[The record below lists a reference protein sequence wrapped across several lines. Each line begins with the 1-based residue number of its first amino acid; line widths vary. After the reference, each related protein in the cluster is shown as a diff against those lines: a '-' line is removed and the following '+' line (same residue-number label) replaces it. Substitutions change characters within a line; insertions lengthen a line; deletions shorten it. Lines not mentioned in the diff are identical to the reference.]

1 MERRSSVGDG
11 TTNVLRC
18 ICFQNTDKSIIPE
31 DWKEAQSDFF
41 ESFKAYDEAGSMQ
54 RIQVLNYLVLTT
66 MLMGSDIN
74 PFDSPETKAYQNH
87 PEISA
92 MTDMVDAYQ
101 RNDIDKYENILQ
113 KNPNVINDHF
123 IAQNIEEVT
132 RSIRTNAVLKIVAP
146 YSRFSFDFIAK
157 KLRINRPEVQ
167 DIIGFLILDGRLNAR
182 IDQTTGIVEIKQG
195 RDADRLQVVDQ
206 WSSAIASLWG
216 TVIKS
221 SEINRPDDG
230 GQFSALPGL
239 DTGSSGG
246 HPAKGAN
253 GPAATKSP
261 KKQRQQMRKLYQG
274 Q

>member
-1 MERRSSVGDG
+1 
-11 TTNVLRC
+11 
-18 ICFQNTDKSIIPE
+18 
-31 DWKEAQSDFF
+31 
-41 ESFKAYDEAGSMQ
+41 MQ

-87 PEISA
+87 PQIQP

-101 RNDIDKYENILQ
+101 RNDIDKYESILQ
-113 KNPNVINDHF
+113 KNPDVIKDHF

-167 DIIGFLILDGRLNAR
+167 DIIGFLILDGRLNSR
-182 IDQTTGIVEIKQG
+182 IDQTTGIVDIKRG
-195 RDADRLQVVDQ
+195 GDIERLQAVDQ
-206 WSSAIASLWG
+206 WSSAIESLWE
-216 TVIKS
+216 TVIRN
-221 SEINRPDDG
+221 SETSRTDDPS
-230 GQFSALPGL
+230 QFPGMTGL
-239 DTGSSGG
+239 DSESSG
-246 HPAKGAN
+246 PMSFASKAVN
-253 GPAATKSP
+253 GFPSSKSP
-261 KKQRQQMRKLYQG
+261 RKHKQQMRKLYQG